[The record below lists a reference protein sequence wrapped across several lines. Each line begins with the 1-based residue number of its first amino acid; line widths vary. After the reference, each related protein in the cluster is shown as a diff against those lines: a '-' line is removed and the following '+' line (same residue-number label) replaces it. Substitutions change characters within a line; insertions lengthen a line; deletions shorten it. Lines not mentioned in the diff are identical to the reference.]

1 MGRHVVKWPSRSHAA
16 AGTYLTVNTKSF
28 TWIRSDLESSSFP
41 ASLESYTS
49 RNAADPALS

>member
-1 MGRHVVKWPSRSHAA
+1 MGRHVVKRPSQSHAA